1 MGIWDFCHWITLL
14 IESLSLGD
22 FNEYVRDRG
31 EACRIGGK
39 KALQFFEN
47 REQLTV
53 DLKGPQDYVS
63 EADRL
68 VEK

>member
-1 MGIWDFCHWITLL
+1 MNTSEIA
-14 IESLSLGD
+14 SK
-22 FNEYVRDRG
+22 
-31 EACRIGGK
+31 ACRIGGMQ
-39 KALQFFEN
+39 ALQFFEN

-68 VEK
+68 VEKTIITENVPPCSSLRQNTCVSL